1 MPKIKIDKNIFSKKA
16 SWSFGKNIAPKFDNH
31 IKKSVPMYKDS
42 QWLCKELSDYFVKE
56 NSIIYDI
63 GCSTGSFLKQIAI
76 RHKAKKNVKYYGID
90 IVKQMI
96 TYAKK
101 YNKIKNIEFLN
112 KDIKKFKLKKNDFTI
127 SFYTLQ
133 FINQNYRQ
141 AMINKIYKNLNW
153 GGAFF
158 FAEKVRSYDA
168 RTQDM
173 MNEIYKEWK
182 YNNGFSNEEINSKTK
197 SLKGVLDPFSTKG
210 NLELLKRA
218 GFKDISTVAKFV
230 CFEVFLAIK

>member
-63 GCSTGSFLKQIAI
+63 GCSTGSFLKPIAI
-76 RHKAKKNVKYYGID
+76 RHQAKKNVKYYGID